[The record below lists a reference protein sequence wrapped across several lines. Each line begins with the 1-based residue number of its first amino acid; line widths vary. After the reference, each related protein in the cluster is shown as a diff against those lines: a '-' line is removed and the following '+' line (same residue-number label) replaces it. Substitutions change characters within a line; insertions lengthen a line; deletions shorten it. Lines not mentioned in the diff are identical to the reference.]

1 MARPER
7 PRYDTPGEGIVAMTE
22 GGGRTTIYMMRH
34 GEPAA
39 EFRDRLYGQLD
50 VPLSERGREQSRAT
64 AHRLSGIAFDA
75 VYSSPLERAGY
86 LADLLA
92 EPLGLPVRRL
102 DVFRERCLGVLQ
114 GLTADEMRERH
125 PEAAAGYLAD
135 RVNHTAEGGGEN
147 YTALRD
153 RVVPGI
159 LTLAEAFAGG
169 RVAVAAHAGPIRVA
183 LAHFL
188 GMPLDNV
195 YQFQLD
201 YGCINVVELSPGEP
215 VKVRLING

>member
-1 MARPER
+1 MAEA
-7 PRYDTPGEGIVAMTE
+7 EV
-22 GGGRTTIYMMRH
+22 TTSIYMMRH

-50 VPLSERGREQSRAT
+50 VPLSDRGREQSRAT
-64 AHRLSGIAFDA
+64 AQRLSGIRFDA
-75 VYSSPLERAGY
+75 VYSSTLERAGY

-92 EPLGLPVRRL
+92 EPLDLPVRRL

-114 GLTADEMRERH
+114 GLTPDEMLERH

-135 RVNHTAEGGGEN
+135 RVHHTAPGGGES
-147 YTALRD
+147 YTDLRD
-153 RVVPGI
+153 RVVPG
-159 LTLAEAFAGG
+159 LMNLAGAFEGG
-169 RVAVAAHAGPIRVA
+169 RIALAAHAGPIRVA

-201 YGCINVVELSPGEP
+201 YGCINVVEFGPGRP
-215 VKVRLING
+215 VRVRLVNG